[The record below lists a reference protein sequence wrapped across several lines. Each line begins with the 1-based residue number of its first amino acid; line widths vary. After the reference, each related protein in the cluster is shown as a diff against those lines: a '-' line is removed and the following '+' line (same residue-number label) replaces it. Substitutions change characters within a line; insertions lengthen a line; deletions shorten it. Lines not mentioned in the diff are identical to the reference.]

1 MFKNA
6 PLEDSYEPMMTTKKV
21 SQAMAPEID
30 LPSLQQTFQ
39 NTLGRNRR
47 LAEPLDLI
55 SHSPKP
61 MYQSYLT
68 QENEKGI
75 LKTNAQQSSFR
86 RKSMLSRFVDN
97 EHSAKNHREFYAA
110 Q

>member
-1 MFKNA
+1 
-6 PLEDSYEPMMTTKKV
+6 
-21 SQAMAPEID
+21 
-30 LPSLQQTFQ
+30 
-39 NTLGRNRR
+39 
-47 LAEPLDLI
+47 
-55 SHSPKP
+55 

-86 RKSMLSRFVDN
+86 RKSMLSRFVEN

-110 Q
+110 QKQQPVSLYGIPAGQFSYAAGNSTKFNDITRSKMSSTYMQSTMLGRTSMKH